1 MTNQEYIEAISV
13 TLKSDPSKVTNAF
26 VEHLLESVEMFKSGQ
41 MSFDQLNESIYNVAS
56 INRSAIALN
65 PTLH

>member
-1 MTNQEYIEAISV
+1 M

-26 VEHLLESVEMFKSGQ
+26 VEHLLESVELFKSGQ